1 MKKRAVWN
9 FCRSLVAVSVIGL
22 LWSCAADQSEQ
33 TPDTIGP
40 KVLSSQDNT
49 TIVGTSELT
58 LQFSEEMSGLTA
70 NKNHGT
76 CEADT
81 TIKLTNLSG
90 TCYALTIAPLEDN
103 RYTIKPQLDLVTG
116 SYKLTLGTGIKDL
129 SGNSLVETVISFQ
142 VEDALTTVLTNLE
155 EALEG
160 HADKGQLLTG
170 AREAGSKV
178 IKNNLINVIPA
189 VLGGAIGELNKLS
202 TVDYSS
208 TLTLIIDSL
217 MSTVNGAESLSS
229 SASRSMA
236 AIASSA
242 IIDLLSSMDSV
253 VFAIIPGEEIKNYAQ
268 AKTLAVSKTGVTSA
282 ELATIIKADAS
293 QQVTQLIAVA
303 ANRSELDLSTILE
316 EVNSA
321 VIGAILS
328 MDSLDPALATETT
341 QAVTTVISAS
351 ESDEA
356 KGALSSIQEA
366 ADQLIEA
373 ATGDTGGE
381 TTGDTGGETTG
392 DTGGETTGDTGGSTT
407 GGSTT
412 IVITP
417 ATGTRSCSLD
427 GTPVGHQSSITAYLT
442 ASVPFGETCQTETRS
457 CIDGSLSG
465 SYAFASCTEE
475 PAPGSTPALGG
486 SVQTFGDSSSSRTRG
501 RSAAATASSSI
512 SVNQPVKSLVSL
524 YLLVDEDFT
533 YPVAK
538 VKSAADGSYEVTAGD
553 VKDFLLNPPSTG
565 LEADYGYLLPTTAT
579 ITDASTDE
587 EIIAAFETLG
597 TLQVRA
603 LYIKEGQARVIS
615 AMADPGSDEPV
626 RVDPIVQ
633 RVAQQIISALQETIK
648 ETITALAG
656 LSDEAKREILANVE
670 SVIESAVAEEL
681 ENVASQTTFEV
692 PEGTDLTDPEALLD
706 VEMDVE
712 TATELR
718 EAIENESE
726 EITLETTKLAVE
738 DKGKLGDTLSDEQK
752 GAFAKKSEAA
762 ASNVTSKV
770 SAGASSLSDA
780 ERAALEEKAK
790 QIKAK
795 SLRKFFLTL
804 GFPVV
809 LAEGADNTSVVA
821 LSLKVPSNLEDT
833 ELPGAAT
840 FSDRSVRHFLI
851 KGTDS
856 STAPTGWE
864 NAPVLATQVDTLLDN
879 LSGYVSEGEVDENA
893 LLTADREDLLDRV
906 RVFHRFEATLAGG
919 MPLVS
924 QELVDWMVDYD
935 NKTITVQQV
944 ATRIAEITE
953 WRQKSVEV
961 KDGILPIFSEEFSA
975 PTSGST
981 VKASSLITALT
992 RPLDKDAATTARQ
1005 LTDGNENFWIPFT
1018 ADALKQQIMR
1028 NAESLDFEALLP
1040 ASKDDYLLFLQG
1052 QPYTTSSGNTNQ
1064 VPPSPSYLDARATIA
1079 RGLVAALPDD
1089 AYSTASQKKNLN
1101 GQTPLNAKQ
1110 AVFFITYLLELQFA
1124 VEKSKGLMIVQDG
1137 KLSPNYQNFKHL
1149 NFSSE
1154 VGVAE
1159 VIAPMLIA
1167 TAPTEST
1174 GASFAQEAMRSGILL
1189 VGSVATDGMGGLLLP
1204 ENKQFDATE
1213 IKDADGGAT
1222 FGEPLASTEL
1232 SCTVQMFDD
1241 STPKGLSVSLL
1252 QYDAE
1257 LDEFALATERDNV
1270 TAIYFTTSDNL
1281 SFTASNVPTDRDY
1294 AIRFTIESYRNEI
1307 PELRFPLG
1315 EYSAELEVCGGE
1327 DGFIGPDVEDEPLP
1341 AIGLVAA
1348 SSTAEAIGLD
1358 FGNYIDPV
1366 KVDHFMLFAD
1376 EDQVNG
1382 GSEGTRELMLLGEP
1396 GGSYQLEAGE
1406 AMGLAR
1412 VSKVDRDFSLTT
1424 GNPISG
1430 IQGMFNQSLDA
1441 IIGSNFSGSS
1451 SVFLS
1456 PNEKGDLGG
1465 DVYLLEVSDQEYW
1478 LLELDYLD
1486 VEFGILELSFARINN
1501 QSRAEIPVAGFEQGP
1516 VDREKARE
1524 LESYVLHYGDG
1535 LCLAEGCQERYQSA
1549 VNFGEIVEIEQQ
1561 VDFRYAGDDFLEKI
1575 GSGED
1580 LESYYEDAS
1589 SIPVRLDG
1597 RGSTNF
1603 VKLNFDRQKGTYTM
1617 SKETTSATGIKHN
1630 DVLGVCLSGDWNSQ
1644 ACPNYIMRVVRTAPA
1659 GDLLANQELELQLIR
1674 FAEPGVEED
1683 YRKAVIGSARAEQS
1697 YPQLIREG
1705 WSGAEVVFDG
1715 DFDGVPWL
1723 FDPNDEDSN
1732 IPGGIS
1738 GDAAS
1743 DLSIRLVNK
1752 YEYSGNQSGGLLK
1765 RRNPPQDNTTVYSS
1779 RLLIATEG
1787 IYLGDIDK
1795 ITLSSPELGLSDAI
1809 LATCQP
1815 AREELGEFVEAQCTL
1830 SEAVASGLRV
1840 KPAFG

>member
-103 RYTIKPQLDLVTG
+103 RYTLKPQPDLVTG
-116 SYKLTLGTGIKDL
+116 SYKLTLGPGIKDL
-129 SGNSLVETVISFQ
+129 SGNSLAETVISFQ

-392 DTGGETTGDTGGSTT
+392 DTGGSTT

-427 GTPVGHQSSITAYLT
+427 GTSVGHQSSITAYLT

-501 RSAAATASSSI
+501 RSAAATASSRI

-633 RVAQQIISALQETIK
+633 RVAQQIISSLQETIK

-809 LAEGADNTSVVA
+809 LAEGPDNTSVV
-821 LSLKVPSNLEDT
+821 
-833 ELPGAAT
+833 
-840 FSDRSVRHFLI
+840 
-851 KGTDS
+851 
-856 STAPTGWE
+856 
-864 NAPVLATQVDTLLDN
+864 
-879 LSGYVSEGEVDENA
+879 
-893 LLTADREDLLDRV
+893 
-906 RVFHRFEATLAGG
+906 
-919 MPLVS
+919 
-924 QELVDWMVDYD
+924 
-935 NKTITVQQV
+935 
-944 ATRIAEITE
+944 
-953 WRQKSVEV
+953 
-961 KDGILPIFSEEFSA
+961 
-975 PTSGST
+975 
-981 VKASSLITALT
+981 
-992 RPLDKDAATTARQ
+992 
-1005 LTDGNENFWIPFT
+1005 
-1018 ADALKQQIMR
+1018 
-1028 NAESLDFEALLP
+1028 
-1040 ASKDDYLLFLQG
+1040 
-1052 QPYTTSSGNTNQ
+1052 
-1064 VPPSPSYLDARATIA
+1064 
-1079 RGLVAALPDD
+1079 
-1089 AYSTASQKKNLN
+1089 
-1101 GQTPLNAKQ
+1101 
-1110 AVFFITYLLELQFA
+1110 
-1124 VEKSKGLMIVQDG
+1124 
-1137 KLSPNYQNFKHL
+1137 
-1149 NFSSE
+1149 
-1154 VGVAE
+1154 
-1159 VIAPMLIA
+1159 
-1167 TAPTEST
+1167 
-1174 GASFAQEAMRSGILL
+1174 
-1189 VGSVATDGMGGLLLP
+1189 
-1204 ENKQFDATE
+1204 
-1213 IKDADGGAT
+1213 
-1222 FGEPLASTEL
+1222 
-1232 SCTVQMFDD
+1232 
-1241 STPKGLSVSLL
+1241 
-1252 QYDAE
+1252 
-1257 LDEFALATERDNV
+1257 
-1270 TAIYFTTSDNL
+1270 
-1281 SFTASNVPTDRDY
+1281 
-1294 AIRFTIESYRNEI
+1294 
-1307 PELRFPLG
+1307 
-1315 EYSAELEVCGGE
+1315 
-1327 DGFIGPDVEDEPLP
+1327 
-1341 AIGLVAA
+1341 
-1348 SSTAEAIGLD
+1348 
-1358 FGNYIDPV
+1358 
-1366 KVDHFMLFAD
+1366 
-1376 EDQVNG
+1376 
-1382 GSEGTRELMLLGEP
+1382 
-1396 GGSYQLEAGE
+1396 
-1406 AMGLAR
+1406 
-1412 VSKVDRDFSLTT
+1412 
-1424 GNPISG
+1424 
-1430 IQGMFNQSLDA
+1430 
-1441 IIGSNFSGSS
+1441 
-1451 SVFLS
+1451 
-1456 PNEKGDLGG
+1456 
-1465 DVYLLEVSDQEYW
+1465 
-1478 LLELDYLD
+1478 
-1486 VEFGILELSFARINN
+1486 
-1501 QSRAEIPVAGFEQGP
+1501 
-1516 VDREKARE
+1516 
-1524 LESYVLHYGDG
+1524 
-1535 LCLAEGCQERYQSA
+1535 
-1549 VNFGEIVEIEQQ
+1549 
-1561 VDFRYAGDDFLEKI
+1561 KI
-1575 GSGED
+1575 G
-1580 LESYYEDAS
+1580 
-1589 SIPVRLDG
+1589 
-1597 RGSTNF
+1597 
-1603 VKLNFDRQKGTYTM
+1603 
-1617 SKETTSATGIKHN
+1617 
-1630 DVLGVCLSGDWNSQ
+1630 
-1644 ACPNYIMRVVRTAPA
+1644 
-1659 GDLLANQELELQLIR
+1659 
-1674 FAEPGVEED
+1674 
-1683 YRKAVIGSARAEQS
+1683 RAH
-1697 YPQLIREG
+1697 
-1705 WSGAEVVFDG
+1705 V
-1715 DFDGVPWL
+1715 
-1723 FDPNDEDSN
+1723 
-1732 IPGGIS
+1732 
-1738 GDAAS
+1738 
-1743 DLSIRLVNK
+1743 
-1752 YEYSGNQSGGLLK
+1752 
-1765 RRNPPQDNTTVYSS
+1765 
-1779 RLLIATEG
+1779 
-1787 IYLGDIDK
+1787 
-1795 ITLSSPELGLSDAI
+1795 
-1809 LATCQP
+1809 
-1815 AREELGEFVEAQCTL
+1815 
-1830 SEAVASGLRV
+1830 
-1840 KPAFG
+1840 